1 MATLIKERRIVADSW
16 QLLEAEPWL
25 RVGENGLVPDF
36 PQDADLLV
44 TLRLW
49 QLRRE
54 DLIERR
60 GRVGLLLEAW
70 NEPDGLAPDLPC
82 FALLAVRVAKF
93 GDGRANSLARLLRE
107 RHDYEGEIRAI
118 GDVLPDHLHFMAQC
132 GFDAFALREDQ
143 DPEEAL
149 AAFDDFSDGYQ
160 ASVAQPAP
168 LFRRRLAATQA

>member
-25 RVGENGLVPDF
+25 HVGEDGLVPDF
-36 PQDADLLV
+36 PPDADLLV
-44 TLRLW
+44 TPRLW

-54 DLIERR
+54 DLSERR

-70 NEPDGLAPDLPC
+70 DEPDGLTPDLPC
-82 FALLAVRVAKF
+82 FALIALRIAKF
-93 GDGRANSLARLLRE
+93 ADGRANSLARLLRE
-107 RHDYEGEIRAI
+107 RHDYHGEIRAI

-149 AAFDDFSDGYQ
+149 AAFDDFSDAYQ
-160 ASVAQPAP
+160 ASVAQPVP